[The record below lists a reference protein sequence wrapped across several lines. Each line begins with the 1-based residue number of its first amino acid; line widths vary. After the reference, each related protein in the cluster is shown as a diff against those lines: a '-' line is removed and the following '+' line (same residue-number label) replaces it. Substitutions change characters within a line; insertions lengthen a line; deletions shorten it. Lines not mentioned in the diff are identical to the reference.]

1 MSIDQKNINPVIRL
15 SFKDKVFL
23 GLLRTIAKLSLANVH
38 RLADCVYLIS
48 KVLPFRFK
56 KVIATHIKLCFP
68 ELSPIEQSKL
78 IKESIRQTL
87 YCLAEMPFIWFSKP
101 DKVLKYVK
109 QVSGEDLIMQA
120 THSGKN
126 VIVLAP
132 HLGSW
137 EMYGLYGSALY
148 PSAGL
153 YKPRKKAY
161 QEVIIREARERRGK
175 VSMFPTTASGVKA
188 LYRALAD
195 KKWVGM
201 LPDHDPGK
209 NGGVYV
215 PFFGISANTMTLA
228 ARLANKAE
236 DPAIFLGYA
245 ERLARSEGFHIH
257 FVPAS
262 QGILSEDLSQA
273 AAAMNKDIEACIRHI
288 PAQYEW
294 SYKRFRRRP
303 NNEASFYQ

>member
-1 MSIDQKNINPVIRL
+1 MMLTDQKKDNSVIKL
-15 SFKDKVFL
+15 SLKDKLFL
-23 GLLRTIAKLSLANVH
+23 GALRTISKLSLRSIH
-38 RLADCVYLIS
+38 QLGDCIYYLS
-48 KVLPFRFK
+48 KIIPFKFK
-56 KVIATHIKLCFP
+56 KVISIHIKLCFP
-68 ELSPIEQSKL
+68 ELSASQQKDL
-78 IKESIRQTL
+78 INQSIRQTL
-87 YCLAEMPFIWFSKP
+87 YCMAEMPFIWFSAPEKA
-101 DKVLKYVK
+101 LQHVK
-109 QVSGEDLIMQA
+109 QVSGEDLIMAA
-120 THSGKN
+120 TKAGKSI
-126 VIVLAP
+126 IVLAP

-137 EMYGLYGSALY
+137 EMYGLYASALH

-161 QEVIIREARERRGK
+161 QEAIIREARERRGN

-188 LYRALAD
+188 LYRALED
-195 KKWVGM
+195 KKWVGV

-228 ARLANKAE
+228 ARLAQKSQAS
-236 DPAIFLGYA
+236 IFFGYA
-245 ERLARSEGFHIH
+245 ERLPHSQGFHIH

-262 QGILSEDLSQA
+262 EDIMNEDLTQA
-273 AAAMNKDIEACIRHI
+273 AAAMNRNIEACVRRI

-303 NNEASFYQ
+303 NNEPPFY